1 MLALEISSGL
11 STWPLPAK
19 RTARLGT
26 SAQRHIT
33 SDTRFALPDKRS
45 VRPSCGVDLDMLP
58 IEGGVA
64 GFVLGGRCHS
74 PFHRDHVQVD
84 AAGGPHGPFVRQGE
98 ARIRRNVP
106 LR

>member
-45 VRPSCGVDLDMLP
+45 VRPSCGVDLNMVP
-58 IEGGVA
+58 MEG
-64 GFVLGGRCHS
+64 RMTS
-74 PFHRDHVQVD
+74 PPKNKTCNPPFNRQHVQVD

-106 LR
+106 